1 MAAANFTNLLLEPY
15 CEAPM
20 ATDAILGPSFKADPP
35 LSGLWNT
42 VPNPPAHL
50 GRTARR
56 VLRDQI
62 DPRFRD
68 LFNNRLVGIAITS
81 PNKHRLKVND
91 RWCEMI
97 GYSREELASISW
109 TELTHPD
116 DLASDV
122 AQFQRILS
130 GEIRDYTLEKRF
142 LRKNGEILYCEI
154 SVTAVRTTIGGLSYA
169 VGLAVDST
177 QSKRAEQSLA
187 EMTGKLIEAQE
198 QERAR
203 IGRELHDDIG
213 QRLALLALD
222 IDLLRQNPSRMSL
235 RLRDLRTQIDEISVD
250 IQSLSHDLHA
260 AKLEYLGAVA
270 GIKSWCMDFGQR
282 FKIPI
287 SFNGNVRTKLPQSIG
302 ICLFR
307 VVQEALHN
315 VVKHSGAKRA
325 EVTLKECPNEVHLV
339 IKDGGRGFDEHEVR
353 GGLGLISMRERIRL
367 AGGAITLDSGPG
379 CGTTI
384 YVRVP
389 LQMSRGPNG
398 VARSARI

>member
-1 MAAANFTNLLLEPY
+1 MV
-15 CEAPM
+15 
-20 ATDAILGPSFKADPP
+20 TDAILGPRSKADPP
-35 LSGLWNT
+35 LSGLWDT

-56 VLRDQI
+56 ELRDES

-68 LFNNRLVGIAITS
+68 LFNNRLVGIAITT
-81 PNKHRLKVND
+81 PNKHWLKVND

-109 TELTHPD
+109 EELTHPD

-122 AQFQRILS
+122 AQFKRLLS
-130 GEIRDYTLEKRF
+130 GEIPEYTLEKRF

-154 SVTAVRTTIGGLSYA
+154 SVAAVRKADGALRYA
-169 VGLAVDST
+169 VGMAVDST
-177 QSKRAEQSLA
+177 QNKRAEQSLA

-222 IDLLRQNPSRMSL
+222 IDLLQENPSKISL
-235 RLRDLRTQIDEISVD
+235 RLRDLRTQIDEISGD

-260 AKLEYLGAVA
+260 VKLEYLGIVA
-270 GIKSWCMDFGQR
+270 GIKSWCVDFGVR
-282 FKIPI
+282 FKIQI
-287 SFNGNVRTKLPQSIG
+287 SFSGNLRTQLPRSIG

-325 EVTLKECPNEVHLV
+325 EVNLRECPSEVHLV
-339 IKDGGRGFDEHEVR
+339 IRDAGRGFDANEVR

-367 AGGAITLDSGPG
+367 VNGAISIDSKPRR
-379 CGTTI
+379 GTTI

-389 LQMSRGPNG
+389 LQMNRGPKG
-398 VARSARI
+398 VTRSIST